1 MCLFCYIIIM
11 PKGVDY
17 DARCKKYRARLTRNG
32 CVYHLG
38 YFSNQDDA
46 LKARKHAERQYSNGS
61 KIKYVHSYSTSSLP
75 VETENDYYL
84 HFLAFNDSEE
94 SDSPERSLR
103 LAVLIQAVKDSLTD
117 KRPAE
122 QKNARL
128 WFRGKIESEPTY
140 SFEEV
145 CEILGLSSGFVL
157 RGIKKANRNKAKAL
171 QMLGRRLVR
180 STNPDITND

>member
-1 MCLFCYIIIM
+1 M

-38 YFSNQDDA
+38 YFAKEKDA
-46 LKARKHAERQYSNGS
+46 LKARLDAERQHNRGA
-61 KIKYVHSYSTSSLP
+61 KIAYVHSYSTSSLP
-75 VETENDYYL
+75 VEVENDSYL
-84 HFLAFNDSEE
+84 YFLQFNGENDREN
-94 SDSPERSLR
+94 PERSIR
-103 LAVLIQAVKDSLTD
+103 LAVLVQAVKDSLTN
-117 KRPAE
+117 KRPDD

-140 SFEEV
+140 SFIEI
-145 CEILGLSSGFVL
+145 CETLKLDPDFLQKGL
-157 RGIKKANRNKAKAL
+157 KKANRNKGKTL

-180 STNPDITND
+180 STKPEGSSGK